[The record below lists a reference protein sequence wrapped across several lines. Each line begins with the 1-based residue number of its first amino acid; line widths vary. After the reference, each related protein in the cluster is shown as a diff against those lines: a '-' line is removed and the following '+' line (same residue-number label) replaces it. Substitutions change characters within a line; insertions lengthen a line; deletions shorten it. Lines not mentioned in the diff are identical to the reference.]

1 MIPTEKP
8 IECSRRQV
16 LAGGLALLAAASVA
30 GCDTMDPTLQ
40 PATDAAPAPVELRLA
55 AGDKLKITV
64 FGETQ
69 LTGDYEVDTGG
80 SVSLPLAG
88 TVQAAGLT
96 KQELEKR
103 LAAKLSG
110 GYLKNPKVTVEVTS
124 ARPFYILGEVER
136 PGEYPYRAGLNVI
149 SAIAVAG
156 GNTYRASKSKVY
168 IQRNGTGSFQDVPL
182 GPNIPIYPGDIIKVP
197 ERYF

>member
-1 MIPTEKP
+1 MIPTDKP
-8 IECSRRQV
+8 IECSRRQA
-16 LAGGLALLAAASVA
+16 LAGGVALLAAAVA

-40 PATDAAPAPVELRLA
+40 PATEVAPAPVELRLA

-69 LTGDYEVDTGG
+69 LTGDYEIDTGG

-124 ARPFYILGEVER
+124 SRPFYILGEVER